1 MDELDQSRSNN
12 RGAEWID
19 APEAA
24 SLLGVKTA
32 TLYTYVSR
40 GLLRRVPA
48 AEGRRGSRYS
58 RIDIDRLRS
67 RQGARAGHAPAAAE
81 ALRWGQP
88 VIDTR
93 VGGITNRG
101 PIYRGLFALDLVRD
115 EASYEEVTN
124 LLMGTRGSWKLR
136 PTGAAVTEPVPE
148 MIARIAVAALDD
160 PGRFGAGAA
169 AETRRA
175 RRILGILA
183 GCLPM
188 KGVARRP
195 LDACLVSVADHGLT
209 ASTLAA
215 RVTASTGADLYSCVL
230 SALAA
235 LSGPQHGGAVL
246 RIEALLDEAG
256 AAGRAADV
264 VHRRLRRGEQVPGFG
279 HPLYRGGDPRAAPLL
294 EIAHESDHP
303 RVRTAFAVIDAMEGA
318 GHAPPSVDMGLVAAS
333 DSMGMPP
340 GSAAGLFAL
349 GRAAGWIAHVFE
361 QREAGW
367 MLRPRARYVPPSVE

>member
-1 MDELDQSRSNN
+1 M
-12 RGAEWID
+12 
-19 APEAA
+19 
-24 SLLGVKTA
+24 
-32 TLYTYVSR
+32 
-40 GLLRRVPA
+40 
-48 AEGRRGSRYS
+48 
-58 RIDIDRLRS
+58 
-67 RQGARAGHAPAAAE
+67 
-81 ALRWGQP
+81 
-88 VIDTR
+88 IDTR

-101 PIYRGLFALDLVRD
+101 PIYRGIYALDLVRD
-115 EASYEEVTN
+115 EASFEEAAN
-124 LLMGTRGSWKLR
+124 LLLGTRGAWTLR
-136 PTGAAVTEPVPE
+136 PVGAPVSEPVPE
-148 MIARIAVAALDD
+148 MIARLAVAALDD

-183 GCLPM
+183 GCVPL
-188 KGVARRP
+188 KGASRP
-195 LDACLVSVADHGLT
+195 ELDACLVVVADHGLT

-230 SALAA
+230 AALAA
-235 LSGPQHGGAVL
+235 LSGPKHGGAVH

-256 AAGRAADV
+256 AADQAADV
-264 VHRRLRRGEQVPGFG
+264 VHRRLRRGETVPGFG

-294 EIAHESDHP
+294 ELGRESEHP
-303 RVRTAFAVIDAMEGA
+303 RVKTAFAVIEAMEAA
-318 GHAPPSVDMGLVAAS
+318 GHPPPSVDFGLVVAS
-333 DSMGMPP
+333 DALGLPA